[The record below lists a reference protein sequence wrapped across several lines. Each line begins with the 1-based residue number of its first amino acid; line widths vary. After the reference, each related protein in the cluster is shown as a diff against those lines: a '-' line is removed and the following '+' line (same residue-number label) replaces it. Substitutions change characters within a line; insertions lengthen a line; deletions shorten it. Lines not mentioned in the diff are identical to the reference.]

1 MTKHVLVDTNVLIDV
16 LENDSSWV
24 DWSIEQLRAQSKL
37 RPLAINAIIYAE
49 LSLVFS
55 RIEDLDDAVSQL
67 GLTVLE
73 IHRPALF
80 VASWAFMQYKRAGGT
95 KSNVLPD
102 FLIGAHA
109 ATEQIPV
116 LTRDVRR
123 YKTYFPTVTL
133 IAPSATSD

>member
-16 LENDSSWV
+16 LENDPTWA

-49 LSLVFS
+49 LSLAFS

-67 GLTVLE
+67 GLAVLE

-80 VASWAFMQYKRAGGT
+80 VASRAFMQVLDARKRQREFGVDDRV
-95 KSNVLPD
+95 N
-102 FLIGAHA
+102 
-109 ATEQIPV
+109 
-116 LTRDVRR
+116 R
-123 YKTYFPTVTL
+123 
-133 IAPSATSD
+133 

>member
-37 RPLAINAIIYAE
+37 RLLAINAIIYAE

-55 RIEDLDDAVSQL
+55 RIEDLDSAVDGL
-67 GLTVLE
+67 GLAMLE
-73 IHRPALF
+73 IPRSALF
-80 VASWAFMQYKRAGGT
+80 LASRAFMQYKRAGGV

-116 LTRDVRR
+116 LTGDVRR

>member
-16 LENDSSWV
+16 LENDPTWA
-24 DWSIEQLRAQSKL
+24 DWSVEQLRAQSKL

-49 LSLVFS
+49 LSLLFS

-73 IHRPALF
+73 ISRPALF
-80 VASWAFMQYKRAGGT
+80 IAGRAFMQYKRAGGI

-109 ATEQIPV
+109 ATGQMPV

-133 IAPSATSD
+133 IAPSDTPD